1 MKHFKYYGN
10 YTRLCLKLMDKCA
23 IICTKDNLH
32 PALSPGDFRKGVAT
46 IAKRIL
52 IIEDDPSF
60 SRAINHI
67 VEKEGYDVST
77 ASNGMTG
84 LRMVKDS
91 PPDLLILDVMLPGL
105 DGFEICSR
113 LRSDEPTAKL
123 PIIMLSAKGQ
133 ETDKT
138 TGLSVGA
145 NEYLT
150 KPVDRTL
157 LLEKITSLL
166 TEG

>member
-1 MKHFKYYGN
+1 M
-10 YTRLCLKLMDKCA
+10 T
-23 IICTKDNLH
+23 
-32 PALSPGDFRKGVAT
+32 T

-77 ASNGMTG
+77 ASNGITG
-84 LRMVKDS
+84 LRMVGEN

-113 LRSDEPTAKL
+113 LRSEESTAKL

-138 TGLSVGA
+138 MGLSVGA

-157 LLEKITSLL
+157 LLGTITSLIA
-166 TEG
+166 EG

>member
-1 MKHFKYYGN
+1 MTN
-10 YTRLCLKLMDKCA
+10 
-23 IICTKDNLH
+23 
-32 PALSPGDFRKGVAT
+32 
-46 IAKRIL
+46 IAKKIL

-84 LRMVKDS
+84 LRMVKENQ
-91 PPDLLILDVMLPGL
+91 PDLLILDVMLPGL
-105 DGFEICSR
+105 DGLEICSQ
-113 LRSDEPTAKL
+113 LRAEEITATM

-150 KPVDRTL
+150 KPVDRAL

-166 TEG
+166 AEG

>member
-1 MKHFKYYGN
+1 
-10 YTRLCLKLMDKCA
+10 
-23 IICTKDNLH
+23 
-32 PALSPGDFRKGVAT
+32 VAA
-46 IAKRIL
+46 IAKSIL

-84 LRMVKDS
+84 LRMVREN

-105 DGFEICSR
+105 DGFEICSQ
-113 LRSDEPTAKL
+113 LRSDPPTAEL

-133 ETDKT
+133 ETDRE
-138 TGLSVGA
+138 TGLKVGA
-145 NEYLT
+145 SEYLT
-150 KPVDRTL
+150 KPVNREL
-157 LLEKITSLL
+157 LLETISRLL
-166 TEG
+166 SG

>member
-1 MKHFKYYGN
+1 M
-10 YTRLCLKLMDKCA
+10 
-23 IICTKDNLH
+23 
-32 PALSPGDFRKGVAT
+32 ST

-52 IIEDDPSF
+52 IIEDNPSF

-67 VEKEGYDVST
+67 VEKEGYEVST

-84 LRMVKDS
+84 LRMAKDN

-105 DGFEICSR
+105 DGFEICSQ
-113 LRSDEPTAKL
+113 LRADESTEKL

-133 ETDKT
+133 EADKT

-150 KPVDRTL
+150 KPIDRAL
-157 LLEKITSLL
+157 LLEKIASLL
-166 TEG
+166 AAG

>member
-1 MKHFKYYGN
+1 MTN
-10 YTRLCLKLMDKCA
+10 
-23 IICTKDNLH
+23 
-32 PALSPGDFRKGVAT
+32 
-46 IAKRIL
+46 IAKKIL

-84 LRMVKDS
+84 LRMVKENQ
-91 PPDLLILDVMLPGL
+91 PDLLILDVMLPGL
-105 DGFEICSR
+105 DGFEICSQ
-113 LRSDEPTAKL
+113 LRAEEITATM

-150 KPVDRTL
+150 KPVDRAL

-166 TEG
+166 AEG

>member
-1 MKHFKYYGN
+1 
-10 YTRLCLKLMDKCA
+10 
-23 IICTKDNLH
+23 
-32 PALSPGDFRKGVAT
+32 
-46 IAKRIL
+46 
-52 IIEDDPSF
+52 
-60 SRAINHI
+60 
-67 VEKEGYDVST
+67 
-77 ASNGMTG
+77 
-84 LRMVKDS
+84 MVGEN

-113 LRSDEPTAKL
+113 LRSEESTAKL

-138 TGLSVGA
+138 MGLSVGA

-157 LLEKITSLL
+157 LLGTITSLIA
-166 TEG
+166 EG

>member
-1 MKHFKYYGN
+1 MPKK
-10 YTRLCLKLMDKCA
+10 
-23 IICTKDNLH
+23 
-32 PALSPGDFRKGVAT
+32 
-46 IAKRIL
+46 IL
-52 IIEDDPSF
+52 IVEDDPSF

-67 VEKEGYDVST
+67 VEKEGYEVIT

-84 LRMVKDS
+84 LRMAKEDN
-91 PPDLLILDVMLPGL
+91 PDLLILDVMLPGL

-113 LRSDEPTAKL
+113 LRQDPPTTKL

-133 ETDKT
+133 EADKT
-138 TGLSVGA
+138 TGLKVGA

-157 LLEKITSLL
+157 LLEKMTSLL
-166 TEG
+166 AG